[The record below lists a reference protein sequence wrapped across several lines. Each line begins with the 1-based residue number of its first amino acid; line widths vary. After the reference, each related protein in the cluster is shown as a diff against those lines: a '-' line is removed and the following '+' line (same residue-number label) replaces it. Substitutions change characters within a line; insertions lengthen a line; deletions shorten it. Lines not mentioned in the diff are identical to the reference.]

1 MKAITE
7 FLSQDY
13 LGNTLLKYLYFFLI
27 IIAFAIL
34 ARAIYYLFKTR
45 LRKIAKKTKTG
56 LDEMIID
63 FIEEPIVLIVVVGG
77 FFFAFKILT
86 LSEAVAAFIN
96 RVILIV
102 FLLSVTW
109 LIVRL
114 VDVMVKGFLSPLAD
128 KTESK
133 LDDQIVPIV
142 SNLAKVAIW
151 IMVIIVLL
159 SELGYDVFSLITGLG
174 LGGVAIAMAAKDT
187 LGHMFGGFNIFMN
200 KPFQIDDI
208 VFLKGYEG
216 TIEEVGIRTTVLRT
230 WDDTKVFIPN
240 SEISNSTL
248 ENISA
253 RRGRRVVL
261 SIAVD
266 GGTKWDTL
274 EKATKEIK
282 KVIEG
287 ISGVRK
293 EDVRA
298 DLYDY
303 GEFSVS
309 LRVVYWID
317 DEDNYFDIRHKVN
330 VEIKKV
336 LDSSKVK
343 LVQPHIKVKD

>member
-1 MKAITE
+1 METITE
-7 FLSQDY
+7 YLSQEY
-13 LGNTLLKYLYFFLI
+13 FGNTLLKYLYFFLI
-27 IIAFAIL
+27 IIGFAVL

-45 LRKIAKKTKTG
+45 LRKLAQKTKTG
-56 LDEMIID
+56 FDEMIID
-63 FIEEPIVLIVVVGG
+63 FIEEPIVLIVIVGG
-77 FFFAFKILT
+77 VYLAFNILT
-86 LSEAVAAFIN
+86 LSEAVDAFIN

-102 FLLSVTW
+102 FLLAVTW

-114 VDVMVKGFLSPLAD
+114 VDVIVKGFLSPLAD

-133 LDDQIVPIV
+133 LDDQIIPIV

-208 VFLKGYEG
+208 VSLKGYEG
-216 TIEEVGIRTTVLRT
+216 TIEEVGIRTTVMRT
-230 WDDTKVFIPN
+230 WDDTKVIIPN

-266 GGTKWDTL
+266 GGTKWDML

-282 KVIEG
+282 KIVEETP
-287 ISGVRK
+287 GVRN
-293 EDVRA
+293 DVRA
-298 DLYDY
+298 DIFDY
-303 GEFSVS
+303 GEFSIS
-309 LRVVYWID
+309 LRVVYWVD
-317 DEDNYFDIRHKVN
+317 DEDNYFDIRHRVN

-343 LVQPHIKVKD
+343 LTQPHIKAKD